1 MGCGASVKPNADKI
15 NSPKS
20 NGPQKKNDKPIS
32 AVPNLTVS
40 LQGHGITQNEHD
52 DTVLIHV
59 IEIINGSFAE
69 KASGLRIECD
79 NIVEFKVNGKDEY
92 DIIQVYKDGNDYY
105 PVKYGCQLLN
115 IKNRTA
121 PKQRRIPFS
130 FDLNQPDIELYFCVI
145 PSSQRESIIKGRKY
159 PKIYCEK
166 NCLKLYQNDIK
177 FRLNDERQS
186 QKVYM
191 HQTDTVQIEWTSQRL
206 YRIEEKKYCPV
217 SGGFYTVEQPNEKR
231 LNRCSTKGSFVKTFN
246 DLGMS
251 FLIRYTEQNEIHD
264 VIICIINEK
273 YKVKHVEI
281 TDEDIQPNILWIEQ
295 TDWVVFDWNTKRK
308 HSIVQIEPFSVDTN
322 TNRSIELKKP
332 EEHFFWP
339 NDSTRRGYML
349 HQFNETGVFCYK
361 TTSNQIGTIIVEAR
375 QTVHQI
381 PVVPDQKIYEMNTNG
396 VVQFNWLMDS
406 SEDKTI
412 LFTLDPS
419 SSVTPLASN
428 GVDGVFKCAA
438 HKCVRADAVI
448 QRYLYTCE
456 TLLLNIPQ
464 HGLYNFAYS
473 EDPNVPL
480 LSIIVE

>member
-1 MGCGASVKPNADKI
+1 MYNILITRFFSLP
-15 NSPKS
+15 
-20 NGPQKKNDKPIS
+20 
-32 AVPNLTVS
+32 VPNLTVS
-40 LQGHGITQNEHD
+40 LQGHGFTHKEHD

-69 KASGLRIECD
+69 KASELRIECD
-79 NIVEFKVNGKDEY
+79 NTVEFKVNGKDEY

-115 IKNRTA
+115 IKSRTA

-130 FDLNQPDIELYFCVI
+130 FDLNQPEIELYFCVI

-159 PKIYCEK
+159 PKVYCEK
-166 NCLKLYQNDIK
+166 NRLKLHQNDIK
-177 FRLNDERQS
+177 FRLTDERQS

-206 YRIEEKKYCPV
+206 YRIEEKKYCPT

-231 LNRCSTKGSFVKTFN
+231 LNRFSTKGSFVKTFN

-264 VIICIINEK
+264 VIVCIINEK

-322 TNRSIELKKP
+322 TNRSIEVCFTVSNKQVCFSRYIFSSKHLKNTFSGQMIQHV
-332 EEHFFWP
+332 EVICFI
-339 NDSTRRGYML
+339 NSTKL
-349 HQFNETGVFCYK
+349 VFSVTKQQVIKLVRLLSKHVKLCIKYLSFPTK
-361 TTSNQIGTIIVEAR
+361 QVKAKLRLCKLT
-375 QTVHQI
+375 
-381 PVVPDQKIYEMNTNG
+381 KI
-396 VVQFNWLMDS
+396 LL
-406 SEDKTI
+406 I
-412 LFTLDPS
+412 LS
-419 SSVTPLASN
+419 SSL
-428 GVDGVFKCAA
+428 
-438 HKCVRADAVI
+438 
-448 QRYLYTCE
+448 
-456 TLLLNIPQ
+456 
-464 HGLYNFAYS
+464 
-473 EDPNVPL
+473 
-480 LSIIVE
+480 